1 MWHICDGLNVILF
14 LTTKIKVILGG
25 MKKMVVGQI
34 INCCTVDE
42 VIRKAFELKTQGII
56 TEFVENNALRVVAVG

>member
-1 MWHICDGLNVILF
+1 
-14 LTTKIKVILGG
+14 
-25 MKKMVVGQI
+25 MVVGQI

-56 TEFVENNALRVVAVG
+56 TEFVENNALRVEAVGQV